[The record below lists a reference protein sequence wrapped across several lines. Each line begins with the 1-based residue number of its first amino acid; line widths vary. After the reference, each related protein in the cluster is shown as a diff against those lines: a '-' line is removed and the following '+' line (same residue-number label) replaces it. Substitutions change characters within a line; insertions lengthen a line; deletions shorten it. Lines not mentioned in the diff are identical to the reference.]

1 MYYNKIKKEEKLR
14 VVFWGTPDFAVESL
28 KKLIK
33 SKHQV
38 VAVITQPDKPKGRGK
53 KITPPPVKVEA
64 LKHNIPVFQP
74 EKVKNNKEL
83 YEKLK
88 QLNPDIF
95 VVVAYGKI
103 LPEEIINLPK
113 YKTIN
118 VHASLLP
125 KYRGAAPIHR
135 AIMEGQE
142 KTGVCIMEITKEL
155 DAGDIYQCREI
166 PITDEDD
173 IISIHNR
180 LAEEGA
186 ELLIE
191 VLDRIEKG
199 ETVKIPQKHEEASY
213 AKPIKKEEGK
223 IDWKK
228 SAREIFNQIRALKVW
243 PKAFSNF
250 RDKEI
255 KILDAEIVDEI
266 SEGNVG
272 EIVETVKGKGFI
284 VQTGKGKL
292 LVKKVQFPNSK
303 PISADDAVRGY
314 CIKGGEKFQ

>member
-1 MYYNKIKKEEKLR
+1 MK
-14 VVFWGTPDFAVESL
+14 VVFWGTPDFAGESL
-28 KKLIK
+28 KALLK
-33 SKHQV
+33 SNHKVIAV
-38 VAVITQPDKPKGRGK
+38 VTQPDKPKGRGK
-53 KITPPPVKVEA
+53 KITPPSVKVIAQEA
-64 LKHNIPVFQP
+64 GIPVLQP

-83 YEKLK
+83 LERLK
-88 QLNPDIF
+88 SYNPDIF

-125 KYRGAAPIHR
+125 EFRGAAPIHR
-135 AIMEGQE
+135 ALMEGKE

-155 DAGDIYQCREI
+155 DAGDIYRCRETE
-166 PITDEDD
+166 ITDRDD
-173 IISIHNR
+173 IVSLHDR
-180 LAEEGA
+180 LAQMGA

-191 VLDRIEKG
+191 VLDEIEKG
-199 ETVKIPQKHEEASY
+199 SIIKKPQEHERATY

-223 IDWKK
+223 IDWSR

-243 PKAFSNF
+243 PKAFTTF

-255 KILDAEIVDEI
+255 KILEAEVLDET
-266 SEGNVG
+266 STGNPG
-272 EIVETVKGKGFI
+272 EIVKIDKDKGFI

-292 LVKKVQFPNSK
+292 LIKKVQFPGGK
-303 PISADDAVRGY
+303 AISGADAVRGY
-314 CIKGGEKFQ
+314 HIKVGERLV